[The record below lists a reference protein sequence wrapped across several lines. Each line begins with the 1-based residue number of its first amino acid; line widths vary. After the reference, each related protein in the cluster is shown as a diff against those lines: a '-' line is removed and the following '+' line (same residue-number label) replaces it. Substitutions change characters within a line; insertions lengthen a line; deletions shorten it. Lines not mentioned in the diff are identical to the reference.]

1 MSARSI
7 WSIFGYQVGA
17 ILGRDFGALD
27 SRPNVPLQAPD
38 IQEKIKMVESI
49 TVRSV
54 KNAQGR
60 FEHPAEHFPA
70 WIEHGFSGV
79 RKWRATVEPTPI
91 MSEAELDESLPVLKP
106 SAEALASPPQDK
118 IQVTWLGHASV
129 LTQFNGWN
137 VLADPVFSHR
147 CSPVQWAGPARVRP
161 GVCV

>member
-1 MSARSI
+1 
-7 WSIFGYQVGA
+7 
-17 ILGRDFGALD
+17 
-27 SRPNVPLQAPD
+27 
-38 IQEKIKMVESI
+38 
-49 TVRSV
+49 
-54 KNAQGR
+54 
-60 FEHPAEHFPA
+60 
-70 WIEHGFSGV
+70 V

-91 MSEAELDESLPVLKP
+91 MSEAELDEYLPVLKP

-161 GVCV
+161 GVCVEVCVCVCVCVCARMCSCARAHARVCVSVYLCL